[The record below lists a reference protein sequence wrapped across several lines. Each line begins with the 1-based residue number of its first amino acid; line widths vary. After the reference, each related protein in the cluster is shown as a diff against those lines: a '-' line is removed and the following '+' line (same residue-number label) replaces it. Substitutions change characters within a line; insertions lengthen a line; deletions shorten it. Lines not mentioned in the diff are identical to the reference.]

1 MPKVLPQILK
11 SEMVY
16 NGLKLLRRLSR
27 WAFQELELLV
37 ALSMLTSATLTVM
50 NLL

>member
-1 MPKVLPQILK
+1 MPKVLQQISK
-11 SEMVY
+11 STVVY
-16 NGLKLLRRLSR
+16 NGLGLFKRLSR

-37 ALSMLTSATLTVM
+37 ALCMLTSATLTVM